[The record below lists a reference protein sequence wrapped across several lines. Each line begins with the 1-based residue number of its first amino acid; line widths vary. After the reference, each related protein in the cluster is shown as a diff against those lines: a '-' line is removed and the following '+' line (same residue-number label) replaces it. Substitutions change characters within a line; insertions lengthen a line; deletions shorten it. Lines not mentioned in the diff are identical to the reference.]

1 MKKYALVY
9 SRLLVLLLVMG
20 SFTTTLFSKSFLGQ
34 NGILNQVKSE
44 SLAKSNK
51 KESKQKPE
59 TDHQVIVSTQS
70 VVAFVTLPAPT
81 FEAIF
86 PDFQSVFFTL
96 ISTNSTQLRAQ
107 LHSVFQLCVHRNLFF
122 TCIQRS
128 AP

>member
-1 MKKYALVY
+1 MKNYALVY

-34 NGILNQVKSE
+34 KASVFHVKT
-44 SLAKSNK
+44 AKAGT

-59 TDHQVIVSTQS
+59 TSQQVIVSPQS
-70 VVAFVTLPAPT
+70 VVAFVTLPTPT

-86 PDFQSVFFTL
+86 PDLQSVFFTL
-96 ISTNSTQLRAQ
+96 ISTNSSQLQAQ